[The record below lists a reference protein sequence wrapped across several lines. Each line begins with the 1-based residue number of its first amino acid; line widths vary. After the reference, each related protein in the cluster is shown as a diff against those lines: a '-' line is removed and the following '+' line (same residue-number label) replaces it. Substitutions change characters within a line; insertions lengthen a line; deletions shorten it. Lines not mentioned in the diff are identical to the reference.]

1 MIVGTLHQEDITLL
15 NIYASNQGAPK
26 YIKQLLT
33 ELKGETDWNTIIIG
47 KLNISSTVLDR
58 LSKQKIN
65 KEILLLQDTLYPV
78 EAIDIYRAFFS
89 RTSEYTFFSSA
100 HGTFSKIAHMLGH
113 KTSLNKFTKFK
124 IISSIFFYL
133 KLEISSKKEVKK
145 PTNMWRLNKILL
157 KRQQIE
163 NK

>member
-58 LSKQKIN
+58 SSKQKIN

-78 EAIDIYRAFFS
+78 EAIDIYRAI
-89 RTSEYTFFSSA
+89 RV
-100 HGTFSKIAHMLGH
+100 
-113 KTSLNKFTKFK
+113 
-124 IISSIFFYL
+124 L
-133 KLEISSKKEVKK
+133 KLKF
-145 PTNMWRLNKILL
+145 LFY
-157 KRQQIE
+157 
-163 NK
+163 